1 MGSGV
6 STDESVRLKAEVFE
20 AIVDDPRAVP
30 RLAHGRTEEPSA
42 AMFDSRTLQSSP
54 ESGHREGYDGAKRR
68 KGRKVHLAVDTLVHL
83 LALHVTPANEQDRAT
98 VRELAAAVQEV
109 TGHQDGAIAPI
120 QHPHRALS
128 LHDALCFLAYGG
140 QGQHETVEIVLQH
153 FECHL
158 IIEVIKF
165 ALGCNLHADNER
177 LEQLENNRSI
187 ASKSL
192 VGICAIREV
201 DHM

>member
-1 MGSGV
+1 MGNGV

-20 AIVDDPRAVP
+20 AIVDDLRAVL

-42 AMFDSRTLQSSP
+42 AMFDSRALQSSP
-54 ESGHREGYDGAKRR
+54 ESGHRAGYDGAKRR
-68 KGRKVHLAVDTLVHL
+68 KGSKVHLAVDTLGHL
-83 LALHVTPANEQDRAT
+83 LALHVTPVNEQDRAQ
-98 VRELAAAVQEV
+98 VRELAGAVQEV
-109 TGHQDGAIAPI
+109 TGHQDGTSASTQP
-120 QHPHRALS
+120 PS
-128 LHDALCFLAYGG
+128 LREALCFLAYRG

-187 ASKSL
+187 ASKPL
-192 VGICAIREV
+192 VGVCAIREV